1 MDRLQ
6 PITHLIWKVALAAI
20 VLAAGHVAAEE
31 QRCAEL
37 GASCQCSEPLN
48 FSSNAISG
56 VFDPPDSKTKQCN
69 GGRSIDSSRTE
80 DTVPGSTVGLPSVD
94 HVLRVSSSNGGNM
107 LDSNRSFTN
116 GSYCIRNYF
125 MHSTNFPAP
134 GPTQRVKGPRNT
146 KGGPSPGFESELTPG
161 SGSDPVWAFAP
172 QGNHDTPFGALPTNG
187 VLPSVGDPLRL
198 SSCKG
203 RWCRL
208 EICYDHNLRGA
219 NRLQFRAR
227 ATRVDDGKVF
237 QYQPGTSVGSSST
250 ATSGEN
256 SFPVLFFTQ
265 GMPSGHF
272 TYYSHVMVAK
282 TNVADGNFWIGPAFE
297 IEGSTSAGGGGTESG
312 GDIPSGSGTG
322 GGGSDGTTENADDD
336 AGSTGDQL
344 VSATTGLPFQD
355 GFESGLSNWP
365 HSGMQSTTDRAF
377 GGSTSVAGNAV
388 SGETDS
394 SWLLHYW
401 GDANAVSGGDISC
414 GSACPGGR
422 TEDVSFRFKFF
433 MDAASS
439 LANAGSF
446 EIHRKIAILGSFHDW
461 DATFGQAQQNSGYYF
476 SLPVG
481 NFNSTP
487 GIDLAFNSWRRHDN
501 AGNQIADVVDSA
513 QANDVFFPGNWYD
526 VRVRAKLNALGQ
538 ANGILQVWVDDRLV
552 IDRQDMNFRG
562 GYDQATWNY
571 LMLTDNGSGPS
582 SGTARFFWDDVTIG
596 EGTSQT
602 PTQPVVAAPF
612 LLK

>member
-1 MDRLQ
+1 M
-6 PITHLIWKVALAAI
+6 
-20 VLAAGHVAAEE
+20 
-31 QRCAEL
+31 
-37 GASCQCSEPLN
+37 
-48 FSSNAISG
+48 
-56 VFDPPDSKTKQCN
+56 
-69 GGRSIDSSRTE
+69 
-80 DTVPGSTVGLPSVD
+80 
-94 HVLRVSSSNGGNM
+94 M
-107 LDSNRSFTN
+107 DSNRSFTN

-125 MHSTNFPAP
+125 MHSPNFPAP
-134 GPTQRVKGPRNT
+134 GSTQRVKGPRNT

-172 QGNHDTPFGALPTNG
+172 QGNHGTPFGALPTNG
-187 VLPSVGDPLRL
+187 VLPAVGDPLRL

-219 NRLQFRAR
+219 NRLQFRVR
-227 ATRVDDGKVF
+227 ATRVDDGKTF
-237 QYQPGTSVGSSST
+237 QYQPGTSVGSAST
-250 ATSGEN
+250 AVSGDN

-265 GMPSGHF
+265 SMPSGHF

-282 TNVADGNFWIGPAFE
+282 TSVADENFWIGPAFE
-297 IEGSTSAGGGGTESG
+297 IEGLTGPAGGETPSQEGSSGGGGEPVAD
-312 GDIPSGSGTG
+312 GDGSPS
-322 GGGSDGTTENADDD
+322 
-336 AGSTGDQL
+336 DQL
-344 VSATTGLPFQD
+344 GSALTGLPFQD
-355 GFESGLSNWP
+355 GFESGLGDWP

-377 GGSTSVAGNAV
+377 NGSTSVAGDTV
-388 SGETDS
+388 SGEADS

-422 TEDVSFRFKFF
+422 TEDVSLRFKFF

-461 DATFGQAQQNSGYYF
+461 DAQFGQAQQNSGYYF

-526 VRVRAKLNALGQ
+526 VAVRARLNTLGQ

-552 IDRQDMNFRG
+552 IDRRDMNFRG
-562 GYDQATWNY
+562 GYDEAAWNY

-582 SGTARFFWDDVTIG
+582 SGSARFFWDDVSIG

-602 PTQPVVAAPF
+602 PIQPVVAAPF